1 MTQTETTPGPTLE
14 EALAALCDKHDLT
27 SLSVAYRKGFS
38 KEHTFNAACHWDG
51 FSRLG
56 CTCASE
62 YGSDISTAVSDAI
75 IAMQQDRTPDDSA
88 VTVLPAFEV
97 SA

>member
-1 MTQTETTPGPTLE
+1 MTQTETIIGPALE

-27 SLSVAYRKGFS
+27 SLSVSYSKGLS
-38 KEHTFNAACHWDG
+38 KEYAFNAACHWDG
-51 FSRLG
+51 FSRRNI
-56 CTCASE
+56 TCASE

-75 IAMQQDRTPDDSA
+75 IAMQKDRLEHGGGFH
-88 VTVLPAFEV
+88 VLPAFEV

>member
-1 MTQTETTPGPTLE
+1 MTQTETIIGPALE

-27 SLSVAYRKGFS
+27 SLSVAYGKTLRKEYAFGA
-38 KEHTFNAACHWDG
+38 TCHWDG
-51 FSRLG
+51 FSRRNI
-56 CTCASE
+56 TCASE